1 MASPLLEAKA
11 GAKIKHCFETTKFFG
26 NYFQKTFSKNLFVL
40 SERFCYLIAGAK
52 VAIISV
58 FASTF
63 LNIFRNYY
71 YFLIIP
77 RYTYIYI
84 YKGDGTKPCI
94 WGKNRYIHHAT
105 AVIEPN
111 NTTKKRISFAM
122 E

>member
-1 MASPLLEAKA
+1 M
-11 GAKIKHCFETTKFFG
+11 GI
-26 NYFQKTFSKNLFVL
+26 
-40 SERFCYLIAGAK
+40 LITCVGGSDP
-52 VAIISV
+52 IRGYHDGPI
-58 FASTF
+58 

-111 NTTKKRISFAM
+111 NTTKKRTSFAM